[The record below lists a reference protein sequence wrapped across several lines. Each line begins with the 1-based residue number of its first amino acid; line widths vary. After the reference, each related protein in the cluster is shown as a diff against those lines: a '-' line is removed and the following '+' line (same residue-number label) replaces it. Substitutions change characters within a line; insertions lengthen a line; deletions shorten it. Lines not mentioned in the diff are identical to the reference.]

1 MDKLADSAKID
12 AVAADW
18 LARLDG
24 EAWTVADAAA
34 FDAWQAESP
43 LHRVAVI
50 RLKAVWQHAD
60 RLQALGAG
68 VPAGAVP
75 PPGQWRVVTLKPQ
88 TAGNPAVAEPAA
100 AVRPLHR
107 YRQARRAAGLL
118 LAVTLGFGG
127 YLLTKSPRAYDTG
140 VGVQQAVH
148 LADGSQVILNTDTR
162 IRVRLTDGERRIDL
176 ERGEAYF
183 EVAKDASRPFVVRA
197 GGRSVVA
204 VGTRFSVRRLRDDVR
219 VIVTEGRVA
228 VTTKEHPDPQ
238 VVTDGTPQTSPGEPR
253 VLLSAGNIAQAGEA
267 GVLITATSLPEA
279 EQALSWRGGYIV
291 LKDALLADAVADFN
305 RYNERQLFI
314 ADPSVGE
321 FRIGGNLRLNNVD
334 AFVRV
339 LEQSYPI
346 RAAREDDRI
355 VLYAR

>member
-1 MDKLADSAKID
+1 MDELADSAVID

-24 EAWTVADAAA
+24 ETWTAEDAAA
-34 FDAWQAESP
+34 FDAWQAESL

-50 RLKAVWQHAD
+50 RLKAIWQHAD

-75 PPGQWRVVTLKPQ
+75 PPGQWRVVTAKPK
-88 TAGNPAVAEPAA
+88 TAA
-100 AVRPLHR
+100 ASPV
-107 YRQARRAAGLL
+107 ARRLNRHQQVRRVAGVL

-127 YLLTKSPRAYDTG
+127 YLLMRSPRAYDTG

-148 LADGSQVILNTDTR
+148 LADGSQVTLNTDSR

-183 EVAKDASRPFVVRA
+183 EVARDASRPFVVYA
-197 GGRSVVA
+197 GARNVVA
-204 VGTRFSVRRLRDDVR
+204 VGTRFSVRRVKDDVR
-219 VIVTEGRVA
+219 VVVTEGRVA
-228 VTTKEHPDPQ
+228 VTEKKQFDAPA
-238 VVTDGTPQTSPGEPR
+238 VASAPR
-253 VLLSAGNIAQAGEA
+253 VLLSAGNIAQAGDA

-305 RYNERQLFI
+305 RYNERPLVI
-314 ADPSVGE
+314 ADRSVGE

-346 RAAREDDRI
+346 RAVRENDRI